1 MDRSIFITEDITPT
15 SGDSTKENSLTGKI
29 ISQTYAL
36 AAEGSEPIHV
46 FIDTDGG
53 SLKVALT
60 IYDMLKAT
68 KCPIFTYGLSEVCS
82 AGVVIFLAGEKRFGF
97 KHTQFMTHPAS
108 LSASG
113 NHLDFNRSVDVIKQ
127 QGDAGRKIFKKVLG
141 ITDKV
146 YNALH
151 DLTTYKFSAEA
162 KRMGLVTDIIDKYP
176 KEPLKGYRDIMPKKE
191 DE

>member
-1 MDRSIFITEDITPT
+1 MDRSIFITEDIVPT
-15 SGDSTKENSLTGKI
+15 SGDSTKENSLVGKI
-29 ISQTYAL
+29 MSQTYAL
-36 AAEGSEPIHV
+36 AAEGDGPIHV

-68 KCPIFTYGLSEVCS
+68 KCPIHTYGLSEVCS
-82 AGVVIFLAGEKRFGF
+82 AGVIIFLAGEKRYGF
-97 KHTQFMTHPAS
+97 NHTQFMTHPAS

-113 NHLDFNRSVDVIKQ
+113 NHLDFERSVDIIRKQ
-127 QGDAGRKIFKKVLG
+127 GVSGRVIFKEVLG
-141 ITDKV
+141 IDDLT

-151 DLTTYKFSAEA
+151 DLTTYKFSDEA
-162 KRMGLVTDIIDKYP
+162 KELGLVTDILDEYP
-176 KEPLKGYRDIMPKKE
+176 EELLNGYRDVMPKEE

>member
-97 KHTQFMTHPAS
+97 KS
-108 LSASG
+108 R
-113 NHLDFNRSVDVIKQ
+113 DNR
-127 QGDAGRKIFKKVLG
+127 
-141 ITDKV
+141 
-146 YNALH
+146 
-151 DLTTYKFSAEA
+151 
-162 KRMGLVTDIIDKYP
+162 
-176 KEPLKGYRDIMPKKE
+176 
-191 DE
+191 